1 MTLIREKKKAASRL
15 LGEIQADL
23 HNAYKP
29 EKRKTLVANRHDR
42 RRFAAAAKS
51 FHKKFGIPS
60 PLSFEQYI
68 ELRSNKAV

>member
-1 MTLIREKKKAASRL
+1 MTLIREKKKDASRL
-15 LGEIQADL
+15 LGEVQADL
-23 HNAYKP
+23 HNTH
-29 EKRKTLVANRHDR
+29 KTETKKHLVANRHDR